1 MTKLPPTESSDHQAP
16 ALAVPDAAPLKKAR
30 TKQPSRAATP
40 EPGTPKKT
48 SAAEPKA
55 VKPAAEKKPRKTGAK
70 ADQDAADASA
80 ADAGTVKP
88 TRKPATR
95 KPASNP
101 EALSPDTEQT
111 FALRLERYRADLEG
125 SLQTVYGKDQTTALW
140 PRLDAALR
148 RNLSERPAELRRLD
162 EARLL
167 RPDWLQAP
175 EMIGYVAYVDR
186 FAGTLRGVA
195 EKVPYLEELG
205 VTALHLMPLLEPRPG
220 ENDGGY
226 AVQNYRAV
234 RSDLGTMDDLKALA
248 TELHTRGISLELDL
262 VLNHVAQEHDW
273 AVRARA
279 GEERYREYFRLF
291 ADRSLPDAY
300 ERTLPEVFPEFAPGN
315 FTWNDEAA
323 SWVWTTFNSYQW
335 DLNWANPDVFLEFVE
350 TVLFLA
356 NQGVDILR
364 LDAIA
369 FIWKRLGTDSQNQPE
384 VHDLTRALRACAR
397 IVAPAVAF
405 KAEAIVAPGNLISY
419 LGVRDHHGKVSDT
432 AYHNSLMVQL
442 WSSLASRS
450 TKLFEQAL
458 SAFPPKPSNTTWS
471 MYLRCHDDIGWAI
484 SDHDAGLAGTVGWG
498 HRAFLSDF
506 YSGEPIEGES
516 EGSFARGL
524 VFQANPHTGDR
535 RISGSAASLA
545 GLEAARSAEEVDLS
559 LGRLRLLHAVVLGYG
574 GLPLL
579 YMGDELAMLNDYGY
593 VRVPEHAAD
602 NRWVHRPVMDWA
614 TAERRRDPLT
624 LVGRMYGAVQKLIQV
639 RKGLPHLHA
648 SIEAQVVPS
657 PNDHVLLLRRAH
669 PNGNMLGVYNFTP
682 EFQPLSAGVLS
693 QFVGGYPRDAL
704 SGYHWNLNT
713 PEVAL
718 EPYGAYWLI
727 E

>member
-1 MTKLPPTESSDHQAP
+1 MTKVPPSPDDLSAAELPDHQTPGVAAP
-16 ALAVPDAAPLKKAR
+16 AKKPR
-30 TKQPSRAATP
+30 K
-40 EPGTPKKT
+40 
-48 SAAEPKA
+48 AAEPKA
-55 VKPAAEKKPRKTGAK
+55 KKIAAEASEPKTAKTKPVKPQPVKPKPAKPDPTSAEKKPRK
-70 ADQDAADASA
+70 AASPD
-80 ADAGTVKP
+80 ADAGPVKSP
-88 TRKPATR
+88 RKPAAR
-95 KPASNP
+95 KSGS
-101 EALSPDTEQT
+101 ALTPDAEQT
-111 FALRLERYRADLEG
+111 FSLRLDRYRADLEG
-125 SLQTVYGKDQTTALW
+125 GLIRVYGEDQTAALW
-140 PRLDAALR
+140 PRLEAALR
-148 RNLSERPAELRRLD
+148 RNLSERPPELRRLD
-162 EARLL
+162 EVRLL

-175 EMIGYVAYVDR
+175 EMVGYVTYVDR
-186 FAGTLRGVA
+186 FAGTLNGVA
-195 EKVPYLEELG
+195 ERLDYLEELG
-205 VTALHLMPLLEPRPG
+205 VTALHLMPLLEPREG

-226 AVQNYRAV
+226 AVQNYRQV
-234 RSDLGTMDDLKALA
+234 RRDLGTMDDLKALA
-248 TELHTRGISLELDL
+248 GQLHERGISLELDL

-291 ADRSLPDAY
+291 PDRSLPDAY

-315 FTWNDEAA
+315 FTWNDEAQ

-335 DLNWANPDVFLEFVE
+335 DLNWANPEVFLEFVE

-384 VHDLTRALRACAR
+384 VHELTRALRACAR

-405 KAEAIVAPGNLISY
+405 KAEAIVAPRDLISY

-450 TKLFEQAL
+450 TRLFEQAL
-458 SAFPPKPSNTTWS
+458 SAFAPKPSNTTWS

-484 SDHDAGLAGTVGWG
+484 SDHDAGLSGTVGWG

-506 YSGEPIEGES
+506 YSGEL
-516 EGSFARGL
+516 EGSFAKGL
-524 VFQANPHTGDR
+524 VFQANPQTGDR

-545 GLEAARSAEEVDLS
+545 GLETARTAEEVDLA

-593 VRVPEHAAD
+593 VRVPEHALD

-614 TAERRRDPLT
+614 NAERRRDPLT
-624 LVGRMYGAVQKLIQV
+624 LVGRMYGTVQKLIRARQ
-639 RKGLPHLHA
+639 GLPHLHA

-657 PNDHVLLLRRAH
+657 PNEHVLVLRRAH
-669 PNGNMLGVYNFTP
+669 PNGNMIGVYNFSE
-682 EFQPLSAGVLS
+682 EFQPLPAGLLS

-704 SGYHWNLNT
+704 SGHHWNLNT

-718 EPYGAYWLI
+718 EPYGAYWLV